1 LYYWF
6 GQVRGYRM
14 GGLLI
19 LALVLAACA
28 TTPVPVVVTLTVSPA
43 TATVTVG
50 TTTPVAFN
58 ATLTNSSDVISWVLT
73 GAGSITASSGAS
85 TSYVPPGSGGASS
98 ATLTA
103 SAAGKTAS
111 AVITINEPVVTTV
124 TVSGT
129 VEDLFGQPQPGLAV
143 KIGSSATNTDAN
155 GNFSIANVATPYN
168 TIVVDSANSVGYVF
182 EGLTRSDP
190 TLQLFTLSFFTPD
203 NTATINTGNLSGGAG
218 FPNPVS
224 HRTVVAFGSNEGFSP
239 VVVLGAGDGPGYGP
253 TSVNWSGSPTT
264 NGALHAL
271 QAVVDGNGI
280 PTDYTGYGMT
290 SLALSN
296 GGTFNSTATD
306 IALSNGVADT
316 SLTGSIALP
325 TGYTLDQ
332 TVLYSD
338 FGTNQSLP
346 LLVDGSPSTSF
357 TYTTPNLT
365 GSTITSLVQASEDG
379 GLGISGAFLVGS
391 APNAAAVAL
400 TVPEIPELI
409 LPAES
414 AAGVTVSTPFIWQ
427 PFPGGIH
434 VALFTVGTIDY
445 VVTTANSQTTIP
457 DLSAEGLSLPAAAN
471 GEWLAVGIAPF
482 ASMDAASG
490 PGGYGQDFIRA
501 LFAPSLLPAPE
512 QGGSFGF
519 TTDRV
524 FTTP

>member
-218 FPNPVS
+218 FPNP
-224 HRTVVAFGSNEGFSP
+224 
-239 VVVLGAGDGPGYGP
+239 
-253 TSVNWSGSPTT
+253 
-264 NGALHAL
+264 
-271 QAVVDGNGI
+271 AVVDGNGI